1 MGRSRSFIETD
12 AVRAAREVFWDRGY
26 AEAAVPDLE
35 HATGLRRSSLYHGF
49 GSKRGLF
56 DAAVASY
63 LDEVV
68 RPRLAPL
75 QKDHVATDALETY
88 LVGLRAAMADGS
100 TSLAAHGCL
109 LMNAATASASDDD
122 ALHEVVRAYRAELG
136 SAFAAG
142 VDAARS
148 DLDESARARLAT
160 SCTAHVVAA
169 MSIVRADPAA
179 AIAFLDNALEL
190 VRA

>member
-1 MGRSRSFIETD
+1 MGRSRSFVETE
-12 AVRAAREVFWDRGY
+12 AVRAARGVFWDRGY
-26 AEAAVPDLE
+26 AETAVPELE
-35 HATGLRRSSLYHGF
+35 RATGLGRSSLYHGF

-56 DAAVASY
+56 DAAVTSY

-75 QKDHVATDALETY
+75 QTTSVAPGALATY
-88 LVGLRAAMADGS
+88 LTGLRAAMADG
-100 TSLAAHGCL
+100 TTQLATHGCL
-109 LMNAATASASDDD
+109 LMNAATTSTVDDD
-122 ALHEVVRAYRAELG
+122 ALRQVVRSYRAELAT
-136 SAFAAG
+136 AFAAG
-142 VDAARS
+142 VDAARPELG
-148 DLDESARARLAT
+148 DDARAQLAT

-179 AIAFLDNALEL
+179 AVEFLDSALRL